1 VVEAVTPVGLCMTPV
16 EQYKFDNSGQ
26 IVSSRDKGSIGRMQP
41 NLSRLEYNASQRTKR
56 SNGGREHPDGK
67 QRWAEDEGEVSKGE
81 GMDRSGPAKAEL

>member
-41 NLSRLEYNASQRTKR
+41 NLSRLECGLRLVNSCNNLEYSGNFFTGQDRDGVQRI
-56 SNGGREHPDGK
+56 
-67 QRWAEDEGEVSKGE
+67 AED
-81 GMDRSGPAKAEL
+81 